1 MVSTKITLGA
11 TVAPVKF
18 TQVEPVLLTDDTILA
33 RKAKILDG
41 MKNEGFDAL
50 VIYADK
56 EHGANIR

>member
-1 MVSTKITLGA
+1 MVSKKITLGA

-41 MKNEGFDAL
+41 MKNEGFD
-50 VIYADK
+50 
-56 EHGANIR
+56 